1 MTEVINI
8 ISTNLDEYIG
18 RVVSVN
24 TNRALIVAESPEI
37 IQELTVSDLVAISGN
52 TPQEYLIGLIE
63 KVKRTLGSTINGL
76 EIISEEEDPLEDVDI
91 PSDTGYDVIQVALIG
106 TYWEVLGSRRSVFKR
121 GAKYFPKV
129 DKPVHLINK
138 NSL

>member
-1 MTEVINI
+1 MTEVSNI

-18 RVVSVN
+18 RVVSVD

-91 PSDTGYDVIQVALIG
+91 PSNTGYDVIQVALIG
-106 TYWEVLGSRRSVFKR
+106 TYWEVLGSRRSVFIKR
-121 GAKYFPKV
+121 GKIFSK
-129 DKPVHLINK
+129 
-138 NSL
+138 S